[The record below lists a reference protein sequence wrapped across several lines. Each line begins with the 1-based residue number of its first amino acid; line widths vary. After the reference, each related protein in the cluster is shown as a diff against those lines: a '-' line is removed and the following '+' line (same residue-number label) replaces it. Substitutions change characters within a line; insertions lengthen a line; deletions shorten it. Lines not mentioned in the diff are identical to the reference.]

1 MLNTSSIELIAQ
13 AKNGDRAS
21 IGQLYEEYNAHVY
34 RYLYYLVSDMHV
46 AEDLTSEVFVRMI
59 RSLPNY
65 RYRGISFQ
73 AWLFQIAHNLAVDY
87 FRKSGKRQQ
96 VELEENLYS
105 SDPAIDITVEQNLT
119 SDMLRMALEQINQ
132 PQREVIILRFV
143 AGMPIA
149 QVAQTLRKSEDTVK
163 GLQRRGLSSLRKI
176 LDDWEMSYA

>member
-1 MLNTSSIELIAQ
+1 
-13 AKNGDRAS
+13 
-21 IGQLYEEYNAHVY
+21 
-34 RYLYYLVSDMHV
+34 
-46 AEDLTSEVFVRMI
+46 MI

-73 AWLFQIAHNLAVDY
+73 AWLFQIAHNLAVDH
-87 FRKSGKRQQ
+87 FRKAGKRQQ
-96 VELEENLYS
+96 VELEENLHS
-105 SDPAIDITVEQNLT
+105 SEPAIDIAVEQNLT
-119 SDMLRMALEQINQ
+119 SDFLRKALENINQ
-132 PQREVIILRFV
+132 AQREVIILRFV